1 MNDTRARLPVTILTG
16 FLGAGKTTLLNNLL
30 RTQERR
36 FAVLVND
43 FGSINIDSELIVS
56 VEGETI
62 SLAGGCI
69 CCRIRGDL
77 LEAATQLAARPDPPE
92 HILVETS
99 GVASPWPVAETFTE
113 ARARRAFVLDGII
126 TVADA
131 ENVRNDTAHLRLIE
145 DQFRAADII
154 VLNKCDRTT
163 AEQRAE
169 LHTWIGAIAPA
180 ARIIEATEGRVPAA
194 LLLGQRDPSADADL
208 LGSHAELPPADANF
222 ASWSYRSELLLGRTR
237 VWQVLN
243 GLPQGVIRA
252 KGVLH
257 VGEAAGQRTIIQMV
271 GRRVQVYRGEP
282 WGDQPP
288 LNQLVA
294 IGTPGVIDDAELQQ
308 RLDACAYRTPA
319 AELRGALRDGLASL
333 RRRFSGRS

>member
-1 MNDTRARLPVTILTG
+1 VTTESIQRIPVTILTG
-16 FLGAGKTTLLNNLL
+16 FLGAGKTTLLNRLL
-30 RTQERR
+30 HTRERR

-62 SLAGGCI
+62 SLAGGCV

-77 LEAATQLAARPDPPE
+77 LEAATALAARPEPPE

-113 ARARRAFVLDGII
+113 AGARRAFVLDGII

-131 ENVRNDTAHLRLIE
+131 EQVRDQPEHLRLIQ

-163 AEQRAE
+163 PAQRTD
-169 LHTWIGAIAPA
+169 LHAWIGAIAPD
-180 ARIIEATEGRVPAA
+180 ARIIEAVEGRVPPA
-194 LLLGQRDPSADADL
+194 LLLGRRDPEAGADL
-208 LGSHAELPPADANF
+208 LPPHDELPPADAAF

-237 VWQVLN
+237 VWQALN
-243 GLPQGVIRA
+243 DLPHGVIRA
-252 KGVLH
+252 KGVFH
-257 VGEAAGQRTIIQMV
+257 FGEAPGYRTILQMV

-288 LNQLVA
+288 TNQLVA
-294 IGTPGVIDDAELQQ
+294 IGTPGVIANDELQA
-308 RLDACAYRTPA
+308 RLDACSYRTPVEEVCA
-319 AELRGALRDGLASL
+319 VLHTGIAGL
-333 RRRFSGRS
+333 RRRLFNR